1 MAESVASPAANPL
14 FTHDTN
20 LLLFRTL
27 RFFRTLPNVFGLS
40 RRYYGSRLPTHD
52 PEEVTT
58 LENLTLAHEDRESGD
73 LSMPTRAVQDCGEDS
88 NAFHPYP
95 NKSSFLLGDWF
106 WKGGLQKLQ
115 KSFKKLLRIIG
126 DTEFR
131 LEDIRATRWNLIDNE
146 LGSSAENADG
156 SMP

>member
-95 NKSSFLLGDWF
+95 NKSSFCRQDR
-106 WKGGLQKLQ
+106 QT
-115 KSFKKLLRIIG
+115 R
-126 DTEFR
+126 
-131 LEDIRATRWNLIDNE
+131 EDGQQLPKRFNK
-146 LGSSAENADG
+146 
-156 SMP
+156 